1 MRTKNRSVSKATQRL
16 EKVKEGRRQKLS
28 ALKDAFFRVT
38 EKCPC
43 CKGGSDAISITFW
56 DGSGFSRHCPRW
68 VVKCRSCGLKVDFWA
83 SSGEKAVVKFVEK
96 FREDVTKRLMSPR
109 RKLRRKNK

>member
-43 CKGGSDAISITFW
+43 CKGGVTLSQLRSGTEA
-56 DGSGFSRHCPRW
+56 GSPDTAQGGWS
-68 VVKCRSCGLKVDFWA
+68 SVDPVG
-83 SSGEKAVVKFVEK
+83 SK
-96 FREDVTKRLMSPR
+96 
-109 RKLRRKNK
+109 